1 MANETSDSQ
10 LGEISPAQPTLQRN
24 SSFPTSADA
33 ISKTEFLK
41 YWKMVLLILYST
53 IFATSTAG
61 NGLVCFIILRRR
73 TLKSVVNY
81 LILNLAVA
89 DLVFTCICIPF
100 DIPVQ
105 EMNYYWPY
113 GAFMCKILY
122 PLQTQTLFASVYT
135 LVALS
140 LSRYWAV
147 VHPLRQQLKVERV
160 KWVILLIW
168 AVSFIPV
175 CPYVATLQLNQTT
188 LNCEEN
194 WKRETSRKAYTLS
207 LFFLQYVIPLTVIS
221 CAHLSI
227 ALELKRKATTR
238 RRSFSIRGVQHKE
251 ARKVARMLITVTLLF
266 AACVLPTN
274 ILWLWLDFGAADK
287 NFPYFWEL
295 LSFGNVVVFSNSAL
309 NPVCY
314 TMMNDAYR
322 KEIKKVLLRCF
333 KIE

>member
-10 LGEISPAQPTLQRN
+10 EVISPTQLTLQTN
-24 SSFPTSADA
+24 STFPTSTEV
-33 ISKTEFLK
+33 ISKSEFVK
-41 YWKMVLLILYST
+41 YWKLVLLILYST
-53 IFATSTAG
+53 IFAISTIG
-61 NGLVCFIILRRR
+61 NGLVCFVILRRR
-73 TLKSVVNY
+73 AMKGVVNY

-105 EMNYYWPY
+105 QMDYYWPY
-113 GAFMCKILY
+113 GAFMCKVIY

-140 LSRYWAV
+140 LSRYWAI

-168 AVSFIPV
+168 VVSFIPV
-175 CPYVATLQLNQTT
+175 CPYIATLRLNPTT

-194 WKRETSRKAYTLS
+194 WKRETSRRAYTLS

-221 CAHLSI
+221 SAHLSI

-238 RRSFSIRGVQHKE
+238 RRSFIRGVQHKE
-251 ARKVARMLITVTLLF
+251 ARKVARMLVTVTLLF

-287 NFPYFWEL
+287 NFAYFWEL
-295 LSFGNVVVFSNSAL
+295 LSFANVVVFSNSAL

-314 TMMNDAYR
+314 TMTNNAYR
-322 KEIKKVLLRCF
+322 KEIKKVLLRCL

>member
-10 LGEISPAQPTLQRN
+10 GAISPTHLTLQRN
-24 SSFPTSADA
+24 STFPTSADDV
-33 ISKTEFLK
+33 ISKSEFLK

-53 IFATSTAG
+53 IFATSAVG

-73 TLKSVVNY
+73 AMKSVVNY

-105 EMNYYWPY
+105 EMDYYWPY
-113 GAFMCKILY
+113 GAFMCRVIY

-160 KWVILLIW
+160 KWVILWIW
-168 AVSFIPV
+168 VASFISV
-175 CPYVATLQLNQTT
+175 CPYIATLQLNSTT
-188 LNCEEN
+188 LSCEEN
-194 WKRETSRKAYTLS
+194 WKSERSRKAYTLS

-227 ALELKRKATTR
+227 ALDLKRKTSTR
-238 RRSFSIRGVQHKE
+238 RRSFIREVHYKE
-251 ARKVARMLITVTLLF
+251 ARKVTRMLATVTLLF
-266 AACVLPTN
+266 AACVLPNN
-274 ILWLWLDFGAADK
+274 ILWLWLDFGGADK
-287 NFPYFWEL
+287 NVSYFWEL
-295 LSFGNVVVFSNSAL
+295 LSFGNIVVFANSAL
-309 NPVCY
+309 NPLFY

-322 KEIKKVLLRCF
+322 KEIKKVLLSCL

>member
-1 MANETSDSQ
+1 MANETSDFQ
-10 LGEISPAQPTLQRN
+10 GEISPTQLALQGN
-24 SSFPTSADA
+24 STFPTSTDV
-33 ISKTEFLK
+33 ISNNEFLK

-53 IFATSTAG
+53 IFATSTVG
-61 NGLVCFIILRRR
+61 NGVVCFIILRRR
-73 TLKSVVNY
+73 AMKSVVNY

-105 EMNYYWPY
+105 EMDYYWPY
-113 GAFMCKILY
+113 GAFMCRVIY

-140 LSRYWAV
+140 LSRYWAI

-168 AVSFIPV
+168 VVSFIPV
-175 CPYVATLQLNQTT
+175 CPYIASLQLNHTT
-188 LNCEEN
+188 LICEEN
-194 WKRETSRKAYTLS
+194 WKRAKSRKVYTLS

-227 ALELKRKATTR
+227 ALELKRKVTSR
-238 RRSFSIRGVQHKE
+238 RRSFVRGRVQHKE
-251 ARKVARMLITVTLLF
+251 ARKVARMLATVTLLF
-266 AACVLPTN
+266 AACVLPNN

-287 NFPYFWEL
+287 TFPYFWEL
-295 LSFGNVVVFSNSAL
+295 LSFGNIVVFSNSAL

-314 TMMNDAYR
+314 TMTNDAYR

>member
-1 MANETSDSQ
+1 MANETSDS
-10 LGEISPAQPTLQRN
+10 LGALSPTRLTWQRN
-24 SSFPTSADA
+24 STFPTSADVT
-33 ISKTEFLK
+33 SKNEFVK
-41 YWKMVLLILYST
+41 YWKMVTLILYST
-53 IFATSTAG
+53 IFTTSTIG
-61 NGLVCFIILRRR
+61 NGLVCFIVLRRR
-73 TLKSVVNY
+73 AMKSVVNY

-105 EMNYYWPY
+105 EMDYYWPY
-113 GAFMCKILY
+113 GAFMCRVMY

-140 LSRYWAV
+140 LSRYWAI

-160 KWVILLIW
+160 KWVIPLIW
-168 AVSFIPV
+168 VISFIPV
-175 CPYVATLQLNQTT
+175 CPYIATLRLNTST
-188 LNCEEN
+188 LSCEEN
-194 WKRETSRKAYTLS
+194 WKNDTSRKVYTLS

-227 ALELKRKATTR
+227 ALELKRKPTTR
-238 RRSFSIRGVQHKE
+238 RRSFIRGVQHKE
-251 ARKVARMLITVTLLF
+251 ARKVARMLATVTLLF
-266 AACVLPTN
+266 AACVLPNN

-287 NFPYFWEL
+287 NFPYFWDL
-295 LSFGNVVVFSNSAL
+295 LSFGNIVVFSNSAL

-322 KEIKKVLLRCF
+322 KEIKKVLLRCL